1 MTAYTPPA
9 EAVEAAA
16 RAAGMYGRVAQ
27 DGLTPEQQ
35 FEQDW
40 RDEEYREQAR
50 AEARAALTAVGPIIA
65 AEVRGQREAF
75 LPSDTLDPAWIAG
88 WHAAVDH
95 VAAHIES
102 GSGRAARIAR
112 GEGP

>member
-1 MTAYTPPA
+1 MTTYTPTP

-27 DGLTPEQQ
+27 DGLTPEQR
-35 FEQDW
+35 FERDW
-40 RDEEYREQAR
+40 QDEEYRDR
-50 AEARAALTAVGPIIA
+50 ALGRARAALAAAGPLIS

-102 GSGRAARIAR
+102 GGDRAARLAR
-112 GEGP
+112 GEGS

>member
-1 MTAYTPPA
+1 MTTYEPTA

-16 RAAGMYGRVAQ
+16 RAMADDDPILTEMYRN
-27 DGLTPEQQ
+27 
-35 FEQDW
+35 
-40 RDEEYREQAR
+40 R
-50 AEARAALTAVGPIIA
+50 AMSALTAVGPIIA

-102 GSGRAARIAR
+102 G
-112 GEGP
+112 GEPTTSVTVYDEEEA